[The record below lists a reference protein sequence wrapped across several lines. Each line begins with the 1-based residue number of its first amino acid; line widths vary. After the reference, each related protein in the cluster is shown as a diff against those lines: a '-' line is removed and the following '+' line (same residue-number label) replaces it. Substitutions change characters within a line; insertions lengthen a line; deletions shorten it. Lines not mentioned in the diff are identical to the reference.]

1 MTSLKQKMLNTYQ
14 LAYSYL
20 VNMLPAEMTEADLEK
35 YFIGDRRDFTSVQDI
50 YEQFIYSAQNYQSM
64 PNVIKYEKRKE
75 KIKEILF
82 DFDIRQIRNMDV
94 LREG

>member
-1 MTSLKQKMLNTYQ
+1 MKQKMLNTYQ

>member
-1 MTSLKQKMLNTYQ
+1 
-14 LAYSYL
+14 
-20 VNMLPAEMTEADLEK
+20 MLPAEMTEADLEK